1 MNRSAMELSIWGSH
15 TVAEALDSKLARVH
29 EIYVTS
35 RDGAT
40 GEITTRAR
48 NRGIRV
54 TEISRENLASKLGT
68 DKHQNIGARVS
79 LDLYESVEAW
89 WKETSPHEPVTLL
102 LADGIQDP
110 QNLGS
115 LLRSAHF
122 FGTDVFV
129 ITKDRAA
136 PVTGVVAKASAG
148 ALFSLPVVRATNLA
162 RELENL
168 EDRGVFRVALD
179 VEGDQTL
186 RGLDLRDRSVALV
199 VGGEGEGIR
208 QLTFKRCDARARLTQ
223 TGERDSLNAAV
234 AGAVALYEL
243 RVGRQK
249 S

>member
-1 MNRSAMELSIWGSH
+1 MSRPAMEISIWGSH
-15 TVAEALDSKLARVH
+15 TVAEALGSRLARVH

-40 GEITTRAR
+40 AEIAALGREK
-48 NRGIRV
+48 GIRV
-54 TEISRENLASKLGT
+54 TEISREKLASRFAT
-68 DKHQNIGARVS
+68 EKHQNVAARVS
-79 LDLYESVEAW
+79 LDLYESVEEW
-89 WKETSPHEPVTLL
+89 WEERNPPEPVTLL
-102 LADGIQDP
+102 LSDGIQDP

-122 FGTDVFV
+122 FGADLFV

-136 PVTGVVAKASAG
+136 PLSGVVAKASSG
-148 ALFSLPVVRATNLA
+148 ALFSLPLARVTNLA

-179 VEGDQTL
+179 AEGDQTL
-186 RGLDLRDRSVALV
+186 RGLDLGERSVALV

-208 QLTFKRCDARARLTQ
+208 QLTFKRCDARARLTL

-243 RVGRQK
+243 RAGRKK